1 MCTPSATTDGS
12 CPTSDKVRSRISPQ
26 WALVA
31 LTVAATASLGPAQA
45 HAAGDVD
52 TAALQ
57 VALKARG
64 VYSGTID
71 GIAGPATA
79 AGVRAVERRAG
90 LAVDGIAGPSVR
102 RTLGR
107 HALGSRVLRVGRV
120 GWDVSALQFRLAWRG
135 FPSGTFDGAFG
146 AHLQAAVRFYQ
157 QFAGLAPDGVAGPST
172 LRSLRDH
179 AIPRSPI
186 RLMRPVPA
194 PVGDGFGPRGA
205 RFHTGVDLL
214 AGYGTVVRA
223 AGTGVVSFA
232 GSLDGYGE
240 LVVVQHVL
248 GVSTYYAHLSRI
260 LTRQGARI
268 VAGQTLGRVGTTGD
282 ATGPHL
288 HFEVRLRGAAVDPRG
303 AIG

>member
-1 MCTPSATTDGS
+1 MAGVRSHRL
-12 CPTSDKVRSRISPQ
+12 KVRSRICPQ
-26 WALVA
+26 GALVA
-31 LTVAATASLGPAQA
+31 LTVALTASLGPAQA

-57 VALKARG
+57 VALKARA
-64 VYSGTID
+64 VYLGTID

-102 RTLGR
+102 RALGPLGR
-107 HALGSRVLRVGRV
+107 HALGSRALRVGRV

-135 FPSGTFDGAFG
+135 FPSGTFNGAFG
-146 AHLQAAVRFYQ
+146 AHLQAAVRAYQ
-157 QFAGLAPDGVAGPST
+157 QFAGLAADGIAGPST

-179 AIPRSPI
+179 AIPSSPI
-186 RLMRPVPA
+186 RLMRPVSA

-214 AGYGTVVRA
+214 AGCGTVVRA

-248 GVSTYYAHLSRI
+248 GMSTYYAHLSRI
-260 LTRQGARI
+260 LNRRGGGGVARPAPGPGRQ
-268 VAGQTLGRVGTTGD
+268 AGGGNR
-282 ATGPHL
+282 PPPP
-288 HFEVRLRGAAVDPRG
+288 FEGG
-303 AIG
+303 

>member
-1 MCTPSATTDGS
+1 
-12 CPTSDKVRSRISPQ
+12 V
-26 WALVA
+26 
-31 LTVAATASLGPAQA
+31 TVAVTASLGPAQA
-45 HAAGDVD
+45 QAAGDVN

-64 VYSGTID
+64 AYPGTID

-90 LAVDGIAGPSVR
+90 LAVDGIAGPGVR
-102 RTLGR
+102 RALGPLGR
-107 HALGSRVLRVGRV
+107 HALGSRVLGVGRV

-146 AHLQAAVRFYQ
+146 AHLRAAVRAYQ
-157 QFAGLAPDGVAGPST
+157 QFAGLAADGVAGPST
-172 LRSLRDH
+172 LGSLRDH
-179 AIPRSPI
+179 AIPGSPI

-214 AGYGTVVRA
+214 AGYGTVVRS

-232 GSLDGYGE
+232 GWLDGYGE

-260 LTRQGARI
+260 LTRRGARV
-268 VAGQTLGRVGTTGD
+268 VAGQTLGRVGMTGA

-288 HFEVRLRGAAVDPRG
+288 HFELRLRGAAVDPRSAVG
-303 AIG
+303 

>member
-1 MCTPSATTDGS
+1 
-12 CPTSDKVRSRISPQ
+12 
-26 WALVA
+26 
-31 LTVAATASLGPAQA
+31 
-45 HAAGDVD
+45 
-52 TAALQ
+52 
-57 VALKARG
+57 
-64 VYSGTID
+64 
-71 GIAGPATA
+71 
-79 AGVRAVERRAG
+79 
-90 LAVDGIAGPSVR
+90 
-102 RTLGR
+102 
-107 HALGSRVLRVGRV
+107 
-120 GWDVSALQFRLAWRG
+120 VSALQFRLAWRG

-146 AHLQAAVRFYQ
+146 AHLQAAIRSYQ
-157 QFAGLAPDGVAGPST
+157 QFAGLAADGVAGPST

-179 AIPRSPI
+179 AIPSSPI

-214 AGYGTVVRA
+214 AASGTVVRA
-223 AGTGVVSFA
+223 AGSGVVSFA

-260 LTRQGARI
+260 LVRT
-268 VAGQTLGRVGTTGD
+268 GQRVGTGSLLGRVGMTGH

-288 HFEVRLRGAAVDPRG
+288 HFEVRLRSAEVDPRT